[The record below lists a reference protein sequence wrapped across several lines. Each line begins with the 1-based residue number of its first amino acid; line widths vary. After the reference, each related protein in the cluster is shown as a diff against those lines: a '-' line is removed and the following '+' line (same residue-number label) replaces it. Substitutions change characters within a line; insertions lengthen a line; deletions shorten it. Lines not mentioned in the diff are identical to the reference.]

1 MIDIEVVYAMPERQ
15 KLVRLSVTAST
26 TALDAAKQSGLD
38 EEFEGLNYDTTPMG
52 IYGKAIVPSAHIMKH
67 GERLEL
73 YRPLI
78 ADPKLRRKRRA
89 AS

>member
-1 MIDIEVVYAMPERQ
+1 MIDIEVVYAMPEKQ
-15 KLVRLSVTAST
+15 KLIKLSVPAST
-26 TALDAAKQSGLD
+26 TALEAAKQSGLD
-38 EEFEGLNYDTTPMG
+38 QEFKGLNYDSTPMG
-52 IYGKAIVPSAHIMKH
+52 IYGKVIVPSVHKMKH

-89 AS
+89 ES